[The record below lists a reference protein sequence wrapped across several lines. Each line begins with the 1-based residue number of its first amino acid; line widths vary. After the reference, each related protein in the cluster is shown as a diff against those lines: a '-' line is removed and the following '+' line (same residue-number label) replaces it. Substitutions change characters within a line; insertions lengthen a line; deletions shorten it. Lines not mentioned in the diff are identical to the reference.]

1 MNIFLDEILDILW
14 IGHNKKRVQFRTNED
29 KLRLLL
35 RTMSHDSP
43 ILEYGKGF
51 RALAF
56 ATGYYKLHVQ

>member
-1 MNIFLDEILDILW
+1 MNSFQYEILDILGT
-14 IGHNKKRVQFRTNED
+14 GHNKKRAQFRTNED

-56 ATGYYKLHVQ
+56 ATGYYRLRVQ